1 MRHAWKQWKSVCDDT
16 GQRDFTLRRRGTKD
30 YTSSIKKGQYSHANK
45 YSTGLNKNSSTT
57 GSNSPN
63 YSGSVFG
70 DSAIEEDISCDK
82 YPNQLE
88 YSHDNRS
95 RKSSTNTNYK
105 RQVSDASSH
114 RDQRPYVYQH
124 NSNYHSQKIP
134 IRVPSARRDQNTY
147 TSRIEIMPQET
158 PFQPSTFLGK
168 NPLSHLDV
176 NSQFMA
182 STPYTDKY
190 GNHHQQYQQQDYI
203 PRGNLI
209 NNIHIESSEGSGSIS
224 TKTTN
229 TTNTEPYSWRKF
241 AGPRST
247 ADEFS
252 TEL

>member
-1 MRHAWKQWKSVCDDT
+1 
-16 GQRDFTLRRRGTKD
+16 
-30 YTSSIKKGQYSHANK
+30 
-45 YSTGLNKNSSTT
+45 
-57 GSNSPN
+57 
-63 YSGSVFG
+63 
-70 DSAIEEDISCDK
+70 
-82 YPNQLE
+82 
-88 YSHDNRS
+88 
-95 RKSSTNTNYK
+95 
-105 RQVSDASSH
+105 
-114 RDQRPYVYQH
+114 
-124 NSNYHSQKIP
+124 
-134 IRVPSARRDQNTY
+134 
-147 TSRIEIMPQET
+147 MPQET
-158 PFQPSTFLGK
+158 PFQPSTFSGK

-190 GNHHQQYQQQDYI
+190 GNHHHQQYQQQDYI

-209 NNIHIESSEGSGSIS
+209 NNIHIESSEGSGSLS